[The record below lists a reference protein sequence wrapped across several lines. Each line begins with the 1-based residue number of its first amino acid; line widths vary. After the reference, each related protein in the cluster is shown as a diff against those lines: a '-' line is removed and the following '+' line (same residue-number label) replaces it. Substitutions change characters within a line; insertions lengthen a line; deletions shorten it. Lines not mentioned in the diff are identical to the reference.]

1 MVMSLFKKITLPKL
15 ADPASVMNALDKS
28 QAIIEF
34 DTNGTIINANQN
46 FLQTLGY
53 SLSEIKGR
61 HHRTFVDPDYGNSEE
76 YQQFWQNLRDGKF
89 QAAQYRRVGKNGKD
103 IWIQATYNPL
113 MDASGKTYKIVK
125 FASDIT
131 NSIVRTKE
139 AFDRVQALIYFTP
152 DGTIQDAN
160 ENFLNCTGY
169 SLNEIKGQ
177 HHRMFC
183 DPTYTESQEYRD
195 FWAALKRGQLQTG
208 EFQRFGKGGREI
220 WLNASYTVRY
230 DNDGHVSQVV
240 KYANDIT
247 SDKRANHETNE
258 TIISITTSVNEL
270 NGSIADISRS
280 MGTAREAVNNVQS
293 QAEQA
298 NAAVARLLKSAQAM
312 SEVSSFIQN
321 ISGQINLLALN
332 AAIEAA
338 RAGDAGRGFAVVADE
353 VKRLASLAE
362 GSTGKIDEEI
372 KGIQTITQEVDVSL
386 KMIQDAIM
394 GLVESSATV
403 ASAAE
408 EQSAVSHGI
417 ASNMGKVAQLINKNQ
432 TAGYL
437 S

>member
-1 MVMSLFKKITLPKL
+1 MVSSLFKKIAIPGL
-15 ADPASVMNALDKS
+15 ANSSHIMSALDKS

-34 DTNGTIINANQN
+34 DTNGTILNANSN
-46 FLQTLGY
+46 FLKTVGY
-53 SLSEIKGR
+53 NLSDIKGR
-61 HHRTFVDPDYGNSEE
+61 HHRTFVEPDYANSEE
-76 YQQFWQNLRDGKF
+76 YQQFWQKLREGKF
-89 QAAQYRRVGKNGKD
+89 QAAQYRRIGNNGKE

-113 MDASGKTYKIVK
+113 LDSSGKVFKIVK

-131 NSIVRTKE
+131 NSVVRTKE

-152 DGTIQDAN
+152 DGVIQDAN
-160 ENFLNCTGY
+160 ENFLACTGY
-169 SLNEIKGQ
+169 ALNEIKGQ
-177 HHRMFC
+177 HHSMFC
-183 DPTYTESQEYRD
+183 DSSYTQSPDYKD
-195 FWAALKRGQLQTG
+195 FWTALKRGQLQTG

-230 DNDGHVSQVV
+230 DNDGLVAQVV

-247 SDKRANHETNE
+247 RDKHANHETNS
-258 TIISITTSVNEL
+258 TITSITTSVNEL
-270 NGSIADISRS
+270 NSSIADISRS

-312 SEVSSFIQN
+312 SEVSAFIQN

-372 KGIQTITQEVDVSL
+372 RGIQTTTTEVDVSL
-386 KMIQDAIM
+386 KLIQEAIM
-394 GLVESSATV
+394 GLVESSSTV

-432 TAGYL
+432 PAGYL
-437 S
+437 A

>member
-1 MVMSLFKKITLPKL
+1 MVTSLFKRLTLPQL
-15 ADPASVMNALDKS
+15 ADPSSVMNALDKS

-34 DTNGTIINANQN
+34 DPNGTIINANDN
-46 FLQTLGY
+46 FLNTLGY
-53 SLSEIKGR
+53 SLPEIKGR
-61 HHRTFVDPDYGNSEE
+61 HHRTFVDDEYGNSEE
-76 YQQFWQNLRDGKF
+76 YQHFWQSLRDGKF
-89 QAAQYRRVGKNGKD
+89 QAAQYKRIGKNGRE

-113 MDASGKTYKIVK
+113 VDASGKTFKIVK

-131 NSIVRTKE
+131 NSVVRTKE

-160 ENFLNCTGY
+160 ENFLTCTGY
-169 SLNEIKGQ
+169 GLHEIKGQ

-183 DPTYTESQEYRD
+183 DPTYTESPEYRE

-220 WLNASYTVRY
+220 WLSASYTVRY
-230 DNDGHVSQVV
+230 DNDGHVAQVV

-247 SDKRANHETNE
+247 ADKRAKQETNE

-293 QAEQA
+293 QAEHA
-298 NAAVARLLKSAQAM
+298 NAAVTRLLKSAQAM
-312 SEVSSFIQN
+312 SEVSAFIQN

-372 KGIQTITQEVDVSL
+372 KGIQSITQEVDASL
-386 KMIQDAIM
+386 KQIQEAIM

-432 TAGYL
+432 PAAYL
-437 S
+437 A